1 MFPRSRIPTPH
12 PEGTPAGTLVIS
24 KKFTNSPKEGTPDWL
39 NPKNPILK
47 KRAPP
52 RSHTEF

>member
-1 MFPRSRIPTPH
+1 MTFPREIKIFW
-12 PEGTPAGTLVIS
+12 E
-24 KKFTNSPKEGTPDWL
+24 KFFGKDLALIRSEGTPDWL

-52 RSHTEF
+52 TG